1 MESAVRAALALAVA
15 LLPLV
20 VGDDPRLAAHAARLA
35 PPDGLQDEPAY
46 YHLGLRAERAAGTL
60 TRARADAWFMA
71 TLALQEPDG
80 GCRAAGLW
88 GAIGG
93 RVAATAE
100 CALAME
106 VYYDHWQEER

>member
-1 MESAVRAALALAVA
+1 M
-15 LLPLV
+15 
-20 VGDDPRLAAHAARLA
+20 
-35 PPDGLQDEPAY
+35 
-46 YHLGLRAERAAGTL
+46 
-60 TRARADAWFMA
+60 TRAPTLGFVA

-88 GAIGG
+88 GAIGD